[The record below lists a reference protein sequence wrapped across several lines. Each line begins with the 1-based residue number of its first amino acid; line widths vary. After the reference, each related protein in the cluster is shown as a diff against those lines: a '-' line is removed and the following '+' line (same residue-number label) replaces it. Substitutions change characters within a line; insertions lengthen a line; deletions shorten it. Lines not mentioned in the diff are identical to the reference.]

1 MDIRTIILRE
11 PGQVYP
17 ANSSD
22 KHDSNSTLTRILD
35 NSIGIPRNVSKWIFL
50 NKFYLLQKSGFKI
63 QCVVN
68 KLHVTINLE
77 QACAFL

>member
-22 KHDSNSTLTRILD
+22 KHDRILD
-35 NSIGIPRNVSKWIFL
+35 NSIGIPRIYML
-50 NKFYLLQKSGFKI
+50 
-63 QCVVN
+63 
-68 KLHVTINLE
+68 
-77 QACAFL
+77 

>member
-22 KHDSNSTLTRILD
+22 KHDSNSNLTRILD
-35 NSIGIPRNVSKWIFL
+35 NSIDIPRIYML
-50 NKFYLLQKSGFKI
+50 
-63 QCVVN
+63 
-68 KLHVTINLE
+68 
-77 QACAFL
+77 